1 MTIKNR
7 SSFGFYYEKQKSPQ
21 LHCSNK
27 SLPFETFDHKKSL
40 GCSTQCGAKC
50 GTGGGG
56 LYKTPVVTALG
67 GGIGLA
73 VNVTGGK
80 YNVNVQY
87 ISKPGR
93 PAHWEAEL
101 LAIAHVTQ
109 QQFSTA
115 QLMGRMNKY
124 DTCPL

>member
-1 MTIKNR
+1 MKNR
-7 SSFGFYYEKQKSPQ
+7 SHRSFTVVTNLYH
-21 LHCSNK
+21 LRH
-27 SLPFETFDHKKSL
+27 
-40 GCSTQCGAKC
+40 STVRNLWAVPLNVVPNAAP
-50 GTGGGG
+50 GGEG

-87 ISKPGR
+87 ILKPGR

-115 QLMGRMNKY
+115 QLMGHMNKY